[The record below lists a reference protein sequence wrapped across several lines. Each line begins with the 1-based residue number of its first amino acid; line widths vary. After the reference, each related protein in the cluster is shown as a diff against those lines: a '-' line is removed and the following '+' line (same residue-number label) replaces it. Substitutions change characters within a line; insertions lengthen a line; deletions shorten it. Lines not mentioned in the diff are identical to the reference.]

1 MLRVLILNA
10 SPREHGNIAN
20 MTEAIAD
27 EARSLQ
33 AEVTLLNAC
42 GLQVRPCCGCMTCRE
57 KRTCVYPID
66 DAQRILEYIR
76 LCDILVIGVPC
87 YWGNMPGEL
96 KVVFD
101 RIVYGL
107 MKENKYGIPQPLHK
121 GKKAILLSTSTTPY
135 PFNIWFGQ
143 SRGAI
148 RALRKILKWS
158 GFKVC
163 ATIEFGGTHHR
174 NVDDNVLRKCKK
186 AIRRLL
192 R

>member
-10 SPREHGNIAN
+10 SPREYGNIAN

-27 EARSLQ
+27 EAHSLQ

-42 GLQVRPCCGCMTCRE
+42 GLQVRPCCGCMTCS
-57 KRTCVYPID
+57 
-66 DAQRILEYIR
+66 
-76 LCDILVIGVPC
+76 
-87 YWGNMPGEL
+87 GEL